1 MPGEIVTGDPAA
13 MASIRFD
20 TKRTGWP
27 DWQTVDRDIGRA
39 QITHDPADIGR
50 FRTMG
55 LRNIR
60 ESSPYMH
67 NGALATLEDVVRFY
81 NQGGGDD
88 PNRSPTIQPLD
99 LTDQEV
105 ADLVVFLTHALE
117 GTQRTPDFD

>member
-1 MPGEIVTGDPAA
+1 

-39 QITHDPADIGR
+39 QISHDADDIGK

-60 ESSPYMH
+60 ESAPYMH

-81 NQGGGDD
+81 SRGGGED
-88 PNRSPTIQPLD
+88 PNRSPMLQPLG

-105 ADLVVFLTHALE
+105 ADLVAFLTDALE
-117 GTQRTPDFD
+117 GTQRTPEFK